1 VRGLP
6 LPPRIGLRTIPDVLL
21 RRVEE
26 DPDAPAVTV
35 RSGGRAPS
43 TLTRAELSSLAAAA
57 AAGLQR
63 RGVGAGDR
71 VAWLLDNEEGLEALV
86 LYHATVALG
95 AVNVPINTRLAPP
108 EVGQIIDHSASEIV
122 VVGARH
128 RDRLAAVRSDG
139 AVSVIEVDAHGDVL
153 GALLDPRPC
162 DPHQPHDADPANLL
176 YTSGTTGRPKGVLHT
191 HGSSIAAGLSW
202 SDAFRLTPGDVLQS
216 PFPIFSGA
224 GLHFNALSSL
234 WAGAH
239 VVIDGTDVDVALAG
253 IAETGA
259 TVYVAVP
266 SIYSYWLD
274 SPVLGAVDLSTL
286 RILDYGGASMPPVV
300 IERLRAALPSA
311 GLVQSYG
318 LTEAGPGGTYLP
330 EQFATA
336 RLGSIGAAGAG
347 PFTSVRVVD
356 GEGRDVPAGQLGELV
371 LRGPSIM
378 DGYHRDGTAT
388 ADAFFDGWLRSG
400 DLVRSDDEGFLFH
413 VDRIKDLIVRGGFN
427 IGSIEVEAVLARHP
441 GVAEV
446 AVFGVPHP
454 TLGEDVAAAV
464 APRPGH
470 TLDVE
475 ELVEHCRASLAA
487 FKCPRRVVVVEPLP
501 RNAAGKVDKRRLRT
515 EHS

>member
-6 LPPRIGLRTIPDVLL
+6 LPPRIGLRTIPELL
-21 RRVEE
+21 RRRVEE
-26 DPDAPAVTV
+26 DPTAPAATV
-35 RSGGRAPS
+35 RSGARAPS
-43 TLTRAELSSLAAAA
+43 TLTRAELASLASAA
-57 AAGLQR
+57 AAGLWR
-63 RGVGAGDR
+63 RGVGPGDR
-71 VAWLLDNEEGLEALV
+71 VAWLFDNEEGLEALV
-86 LYHATVALG
+86 LYHATAALG

-108 EVGQIIDHSASEIV
+108 EVSQIIDHSGSRIV

-128 RDRLAAVRSDG
+128 RDRLVALRVDD
-139 AVSVIEVDAHGDVL
+139 VVPVIEVEASGDIL
-153 GALLDPRPC
+153 GPLLDPRSR
-162 DPHQPHDADPANLL
+162 DPSQLHDGDPANLL

-202 SDAFRLTPGDVLQS
+202 SDAFRLTADDVLQS

-239 VVIDGTDVDVALAG
+239 VVIDGTDVDAALSG
-253 IAETGA
+253 IAETRA

-274 SPVLGAVDLSTL
+274 SPVLGSVDLSAL

-300 IERLRAALPSA
+300 IERLGAAIPSA

-330 EQFATA
+330 PELAVE
-336 RLGSIGAAGAG
+336 RLGSIGASGAG
-347 PFTSVRVVD
+347 PFMSVRIVD
-356 GEGRDVPAGQLGELV
+356 GDGHDVAAGQLGELV
-371 LRGPSIM
+371 LRGPSVM
-378 DGYHRDGTAT
+378 DSYHRDGEAT
-388 ADAFFDGWLRSG
+388 AAAFFDGWLRSG

-427 IGSIEVEAVLARHP
+427 IGSIEVESVLARHP
-441 GVAEV
+441 AVAEV

-464 APRPGH
+464 VPRPGH
-470 TLDVE
+470 ALDVD

-487 FKCPRRVVVVEPLP
+487 FKCPRRIVVVGPLP
-501 RNAAGKVDKRRLRT
+501 RNAAGKVDKRRLRAD
-515 EHS
+515 HG